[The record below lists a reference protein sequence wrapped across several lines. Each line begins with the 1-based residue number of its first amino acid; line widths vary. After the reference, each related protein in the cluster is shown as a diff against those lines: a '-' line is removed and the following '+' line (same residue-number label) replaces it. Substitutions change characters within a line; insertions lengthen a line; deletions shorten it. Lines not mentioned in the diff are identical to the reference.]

1 MTLALAALALAIGAI
16 GSVWAHHRGHV
27 ARLVAEAEL
36 RERQDLDALVK
47 RLEALEGKQA
57 AADARMLTGRRR

>member
-1 MTLALAALALAIGAI
+1 MTLALAALALAVGAM

-36 RERQDLDALVK
+36 REREDLDALRDDVETLK
-47 RLEALEGKQA
+47 TKVAHMSAPAL
-57 AADARMLTGRRR
+57 RGRR